1 MFHVKHSRSAV
12 DNGGRMWQTGRVLL
26 GGTDMRITSLRLRD
40 FRGYKQVLLTPP
52 DGVTVLVGENG
63 AGKTNLLEAVHLC
76 CLGRSHRTANDKE
89 MIRREQETAAVHLA
103 VERKDGRHEVGV
115 RLFENARRRKVIFV
129 NGKTASRIGELMGHA
144 TCVIFSPE
152 DLGLVKDGPQTRRRF
167 LDMLLSQEQR
177 PYFYALQTYTNALKQ
192 RNALLKQGDLHQLP
206 AWDEQLAAAAAPV
219 VRLRREASAQLCQR
233 AQTHYRYIGGREDEV
248 FSLRYQGGLAESDDP
263 AQDMLRGLHACR
275 EEDLRR
281 QTTSFGPHRDE
292 LELTLS
298 GEPLKAFGSQ
308 GQMRT
313 AALSM
318 KLAAFDLLEAMQG
331 EPPLLLLDDVLSE
344 LDPDRR
350 RRLIARIGRA
360 QALLTCTDRADFI
373 GARPACVLRV
383 ENGEIRED
391 GEQ

>member
-1 MFHVKHSRSAV
+1 M
-12 DNGGRMWQTGRVLL
+12 RMTG
-26 GGTDMRITSLRLRD
+26 LRLHD
-40 FRGYKQVLLTPP
+40 FRGYGQVMLSPP
-52 DGVTVLVGENG
+52 EGVTVLVGENG

-76 CLGRSHRTANDKE
+76 CLGRSHRTSADKE
-89 MIRREQETAAVHLA
+89 MIQRDKETAAVQLT

-115 RLFENARRRKVIFV
+115 RLFENARRKKVVYV

-167 LDMLLSQEQR
+167 LDMLLSQQQR
-177 PYFYALQTYTNALKQ
+177 AYFYALQTYMTALKQ
-192 RNALLKQGDLHQLP
+192 RNALLKNGDTRQLP
-206 AWDEQLAAAAAPV
+206 AWDEQLAAAASPV
-219 VRLRREASAQLCQR
+219 VRLRREAAQALH
-233 AQTHYRYIGGREDEV
+233 AKGQTHYHYIGGREEEV
-248 FSLRYQGGLAESDDP
+248 FSMRYRGGLSESQDP
-263 AQDMLRGLHACR
+263 AEDMLKGLHACR
-275 EEDLRR
+275 AEDLRR
-281 QTTSFGPHRDE
+281 QTTCFGPHRDD
-292 LELTLS
+292 LELFLC

-318 KLAAFDLLEAMQG
+318 KLAAFDLLEAAQG

-360 QALLTCTDRADFI
+360 QALLTCTDRGDFV
-373 GARPACVLRV
+373 GAHPACVLQV
-383 ENGEIRED
+383 ANGEITERTE
-391 GEQ
+391 